1 MGVTEPA
8 SQTRLETFLADA
20 CQANSAT
27 ILGLQPL
34 TGGAVQENWRLDV
47 TLKGG
52 AYEGAQAWVL
62 RITAP
67 AMIPDS
73 HSRTQEFA
81 ILKVMEAERIAA
93 PKAHF
98 LCRDVHVLGR
108 EFFIMERLPGVAAG
122 HRLVRDASLEGEA
135 LTERLAQELG
145 RIHAIRPPR
154 EDLAFLNLPEPTP
167 ALEMVARFRRQVEAE
182 ADPHPVLDW
191 VLRWMALNAPRPQAL
206 VLCHRD
212 FRTGNYLVE
221 AGAFTGLLDWE
232 FANWGD
238 PMEDVGWF
246 CAKCWRFGA
255 VTREAGG
262 IGPRA
267 LFYRAYEESSGLSI
281 DPGAVHF
288 WEVAAH
294 LRWAVI
300 ALQQC
305 ARHLSGTLPS
315 LELALTGR
323 LAAEMELEI
332 LALIDRSD
340 KGRL

>member
-1 MGVTEPA
+1 M
-8 SQTRLETFLADA
+8 
-20 CQANSAT
+20 
-27 ILGLQPL
+27 
-34 TGGAVQENWRLDV
+34 
-47 TLKGG
+47 
-52 AYEGAQAWVL
+52 L

-81 ILKVMEAERIAA
+81 ILKVMEAKESQHPRPISSVATRTCWGA
-93 PKAHF
+93 NSSSWNA
-98 LCRDVHVLGR
+98 C
-108 EFFIMERLPGVAAG
+108 PGSPPATG
-122 HRLVRDASLEGEA
+122 WSGDASLEGEA

-232 FANWGD
+232 FANWGIR
-238 PMEDVGWF
+238 
-246 CAKCWRFGA
+246 WR
-255 VTREAGG
+255 TWAGSAPSAG
-262 IGPRA
+262 V
-267 LFYRAYEESSGLSI
+267 SG
-281 DPGAVHF
+281 
-288 WEVAAH
+288 
-294 LRWAVI
+294 
-300 ALQQC
+300 Q
-305 ARHLSGTLPS
+305 
-315 LELALTGR
+315 
-323 LAAEMELEI
+323 
-332 LALIDRSD
+332 
-340 KGRL
+340 